1 MATLI
6 TRTGGFLKI
15 VIDANK
21 PKYFCLGQIELPKV
35 NGDFVTF
42 EDGNT
47 VDINDVSTPSVA
59 SGEELADIIGTYIK
73 DYNTGQ

>member
-1 MATLI
+1 MATSI
-6 TRTGGFLKI
+6 VRVGGFLK
-15 VIDANK
+15 VSVDTNR

-47 VDINDVSTPSVA
+47 VDVNDVTTPIVA
-59 SGEELADIIGTYIK
+59 NGEELADIIGTYIK